1 MLDLFL
7 ALEQLVDSYD
17 IVDFAKK
24 IYRARKVTCSHS
36 KLFVNGVPVPII
48 TLVSTDLSF
57 RFQWISGSYFRAEAA
72 SLWIRRYA
80 FLRGMGS

>member
-24 IYRARKVTCSHS
+24 IYRARKVMRSHS
-36 KLFVNGVPVPII
+36 KLFVDGVPAPII

-57 RFQWISGSYFRAEAA
+57 
-72 SLWIRRYA
+72 
-80 FLRGMGS
+80 